1 MASLKGL
8 AMWAIANQLAGDALV
23 VNVGGV
29 NRCMTAEMAPT
40 RLSGST
46 PVPQIRFICDGFCG
60 IVAKK
65 PSKQCRGVDRNPQL
79 VAAANPNPPPGLVR
93 ATQVRVQIPYH
104 TGEGASGAAGLPA
117 LTGP

>member
-1 MASLKGL
+1 MASLRGL

-29 NRCMTAEMAPT
+29 ERCMTAEMAPT
-40 RLSGST
+40 RLSGNQ

-60 IVAKK
+60 LMAKK

-79 VAAANPNPPPGLVR
+79 VAQANPQPPPGLVR
-93 ATQVRVQIPYH
+93 TTNVRVQLPYH
-104 TGEGASGAAGLPA
+104 TGEGAASGGMLPA
-117 LTGP
+117 PRP